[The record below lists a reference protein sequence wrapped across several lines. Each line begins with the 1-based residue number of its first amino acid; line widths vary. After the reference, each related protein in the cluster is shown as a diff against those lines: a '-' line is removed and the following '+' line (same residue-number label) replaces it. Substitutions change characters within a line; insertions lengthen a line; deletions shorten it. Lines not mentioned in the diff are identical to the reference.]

1 MALGAEG
8 LGRGTAGGARD
19 DGEGVGS
26 PPGGGALTDALG
38 RLLRHL
44 PGMWYQRP
52 DDATWSMEFVSQGCR
67 ALTGF
72 EPSDLARR
80 AEPRYVDIVHPDD
93 RDAAQLAVRE
103 ALGRDRA
110 FAVVYRIRR
119 VDGRERRVLDQGC
132 LTVDP
137 GGRAVI
143 EGVVT
148 DVTDVADLTG
158 PSDPGASPKHAE
170 PRFQAL
176 VEQSLAGIY
185 LIQDERFAYVN
196 ARFGEIFGYTTEEVA
211 ALPSVLDLVHPGD
224 RDLVA
229 TNIRRRTSGAA
240 TEVRYEFRGLTR
252 AGGTVEVEVH
262 GRRLEWGGRPSV
274 IGVVLDASERMRADR
289 ADRETTQLEAVRR
302 LASGVAHDLNNFL
315 STIRTTSEVMA
326 LERPDDDRLAADLDE
341 IVRAVDDGAKLSRQ
355 LSRFAQPPSTA
366 DTTESP
372 SSLLTELLPSLRT
385 LLGRRLAM
393 DLDVQVDLPPLPVGP
408 SDLEEV
414 VVSLALNAHDAM
426 PHGGTLSL
434 KAFLRPAG
442 PGLPAGD
449 EGASVVLELGDT
461 GSGMTPDERLRAFE
475 PYFTT
480 KGARGTGLGLAVV
493 SRIVRDCGGTVD
505 IDSEPG
511 AGTTVRIVLP
521 ATPAGR
527 ETP

>member
-1 MALGAEG
+1 MPFGAEDS
-8 LGRGTAGGARD
+8 GRGPAGAARD
-19 DGEGVGS
+19 DGEGVGP
-26 PPGGGALTDALG
+26 PPGGGALTNALG

-44 PGMWYQRP
+44 PGMWYRRR

-80 AEPRYVDIVHPDD
+80 AEPRYVDIVHADD
-93 RDAAQLAVRE
+93 RDAAQRAVRE
-103 ALGRDRA
+103 ALGRDRV
-110 FAVVYRIRR
+110 FRVVYRIRR
-119 VDGRERRVLDQGC
+119 VDGRVRRVLDQGC

-137 GGRAVI
+137 GGQAVI

-158 PSDPGASPKHAE
+158 PPDPGASTQHAE

-185 LIQDERFAYVN
+185 LIQDDRFAYVN
-196 ARFGEIFGYTTEEVA
+196 ARFGEIFGYTAEEVA
-211 ALPSVLDLVHPGD
+211 ALPSILDVVHPED

-229 TNIRRRTSGAA
+229 ANIRRRTEGAA
-240 TEVRYEFRGLTR
+240 VDVRYEFRGRTR
-252 AGGTVEVEVH
+252 AGHTVEVEVH
-262 GRRLEWGGRPSV
+262 GRRLQWGGRPSV
-274 IGVVLDASERMRADR
+274 IGVILDASERKGADR
-289 ADRETTQLEAVRR
+289 AARETAKLEAVGR

-315 STIRTTSEVMA
+315 STIRATSEVLA

-341 IVRAVDDGAKLSRQ
+341 IVRAVDEGAKLSRQ
-355 LSRFAQPPSTA
+355 LSRFAQPPSTVDA
-366 DTTESP
+366 TESP
-372 SSLLTELLPSLRT
+372 SSVLTELLPSLEA
-385 LLGRRLAM
+385 LLGRRIGI
-393 DLDVQVDLPPLPVGP
+393 DLDVQADLPPLPVGP

-426 PHGGTLSL
+426 PDGGTLSL
-434 KAFLRPAG
+434 KAIRGPAG

-449 EGASVVLELGDT
+449 EGASVVLEFGDT
-461 GSGMTPDERLRAFE
+461 GSGMTPAERLRAFE

-493 SRIVRDCGGTVD
+493 SRIVRGCGGTVD

-521 ATPAGR
+521 ATSPR
-527 ETP
+527 RDTP